1 MDKFEKYKI
10 YGEELRFDFCPICNK
25 EKKENP
31 CFSVNIKTGNYICHT
46 TGKGG
51 NIKDLEDFN
60 PEILENIKPQ
70 SSKKEKE
77 KVDFKYLVDNSN
89 SLNDEWTQYLKSRGI
104 SEKGLNRFCRL
115 GKNNTMMIP
124 ITDGE
129 KVVAIKYRTI
139 DKKISSEKGSTSD
152 YFINWQ
158 NTKDKSYLIIVEG
171 EIDLLSAVEA
181 GYLNVVSLP
190 FGAKNLKCIDNQKEW
205 IESFSKIII
214 ATDNDVAGKESQEK
228 IIKKLKTVS
237 SKIYLVDYKNFKDFN
252 EILMSEGI
260 EGIKNIINNASQL
273 RPKESPFS
281 IREDAYY
288 IFQREDYVRLT
299 DFLISDF
306 GYSDNY
312 IKGISKI
319 DNRERPF
326 IAKRV
331 DLLTVKGIL
340 EHVGSYMGS
349 SQSILKFWTWL
360 IEKNKEKYIPE
371 IMHYGIIDNV
381 YYDEDSNV
389 ICPRKDLKIQRINNI
404 EPLTA
409 SEKAW
414 LDTNLIYLRSD
425 PNQSLLGICWAL
437 GRFHIHESYPILEV
451 SGTTSIGKTEYA
463 EFISR
468 ILFGGKENIKSFSTL
483 SNHQIRSFCSS
494 SNITSLVIDEVKI
507 TNKISKINGELLF
520 STIRS
525 VYDNKKIEQGNTT
538 EKLTEFKLCTPL
550 MISGESELSDV
561 SLKNRMISTEL
572 NRKNKSSDE
581 VFFKLKDTNLLE
593 KLGKKALEERLSK
606 GKIEISRQELREF
619 LSKVDDERQL
629 YNGKC
634 ILVGLIALKNI
645 ISIDEKIIHDFVKYL
660 NEKLSTTYNVISNFL
675 ELLKLVLDREDI
687 HTFYRNDENGHYA
700 RFQLLYKAIAEE
712 HFRTNSTLELL
723 DMKALRKQLI
733 EEEFIIENNIN
744 QRFLV
749 GILIDEKKPLNEVNS
764 IVKKCCKFKRI
775 YY

>member
-139 DKKISSEKGSTSD
+139 DKKLSCETGSSSD
-152 YFINWQ
+152 YFVNWQ
-158 NTKDKSYLIIVEG
+158 NVENTSYLIIVEG

-340 EHVGSYMGS
+340 EHIGSYMGS

-404 EPLTA
+404 ELLTT

-451 SGTTSIGKTEYA
+451 SGTTSIGKTEYV

-593 KLGKKALEERLSK
+593 KLGKTALEERLSK

-619 LSKVDDERQL
+619 LSKVDDDRQL

-645 ISIDEKIIHDFVKYL
+645 ISIDEKIIHDFIKYL

-675 ELLKLVLDREDI
+675 ELLKLVLESGRKDI
-687 HTFYRNDENGHYA
+687 DTFYIEEKDGIFV
-700 RFQLLYKAIAEE
+700 RFHILYKAITEE
-712 HFRTNSTLELL
+712 HFKTNSTLELL
-723 DMKALRKQLI
+723 DQRALKKQLI
-733 EEEFIIENNIN
+733 EEGFIINPRITA
-744 QRFLV
+744 RFK
-749 GILIDEKKPLNEVNS
+749 IDEFTKEEKPAIAV
-764 IVKKCCKFKRI
+764 KFKKI
-775 YY
+775 IK

>member
-139 DKKISSEKGSTSD
+139 DKKLSCETGSSSD
-152 YFINWQ
+152 YFVNWQ
-158 NTKDKSYLIIVEG
+158 NVENKSYLIIVEG

-340 EHVGSYMGS
+340 EHIGSYMGS

-404 EPLTA
+404 ELLTT

-451 SGTTSIGKTEYA
+451 SGTTSIGKTEYV

-593 KLGKKALEERLSK
+593 KLGKTALEERLSK

-619 LSKVDDERQL
+619 LSKVDDDRQL

-645 ISIDEKIIHDFVKYL
+645 ISIDEKIIHDFIKYL

-675 ELLKLVLDREDI
+675 ELLKLVLESGRKDI
-687 HTFYRNDENGHYA
+687 DTFYIEEKDGIFV
-700 RFQLLYKAIAEE
+700 RFHILYKAITEE
-712 HFRTNSTLELL
+712 HFKTNSTLELL
-723 DMKALRKQLI
+723 DQRALKKQLI
-733 EEEFIIENNIN
+733 EEGFIINPRITA
-744 QRFLV
+744 RFK
-749 GILIDEKKPLNEVNS
+749 IDEFTKEEKPAIAV
-764 IVKKCCKFKRI
+764 KFKKI
-775 YY
+775 IK